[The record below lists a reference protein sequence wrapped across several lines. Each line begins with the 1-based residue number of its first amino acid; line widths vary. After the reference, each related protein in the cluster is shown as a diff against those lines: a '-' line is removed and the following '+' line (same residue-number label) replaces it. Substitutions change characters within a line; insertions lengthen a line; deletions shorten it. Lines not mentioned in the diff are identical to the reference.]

1 MMSDTTEDNPMNHAM
16 EILIEHGF
24 GGMDQAM
31 AILVNEA
38 MKIERSKVLRAG
50 AYERTP
56 DRMGHANGFKAKSVK
71 SRLGNLDLRIP
82 QVRGEIEFYP
92 SALEKG
98 ERSERALKLS
108 MAQMYI
114 EGVTTRK
121 VSSVL
126 QKMCGLDFSSSDVS
140 RATSRLDDELEKW
153 RTRPLGKVEYLII
166 DARYE
171 KVRMNGSVVSC
182 AVLIATGVLADGKR
196 SVLGVSVSMS
206 EAEVHWREFLL
217 SLKKRGLHGV
227 KLVASDDHSGL
238 KSALQ
243 SAFPG
248 VAWQRC
254 QVHLQRN
261 ASAYIPKVEM
271 REGVAADIRSIFNA
285 PDLEEAERLLE
296 KTVEKYREKAARL
309 AVWLEENLPDGFAV
323 FGLPAKHR
331 RRMRTTNMVERQ
343 NREIKRRTRVSGLFP
358 NEASLLRLVSAI
370 LMEVSEEWESADK
383 AYLKL
388 ESD

>member
-1 MMSDTTEDNPMNHAM
+1 MNDTTEDNPIGHAM

-38 MKIERSKVLRAG
+38 MKIERANVLKAA

-56 DRMGHANGFKAKSVK
+56 DRTGYANGYKDKQVK
-71 SRLGNLDLRIP
+71 SRLGNLGLQIP
-82 QVRGEIEFYP
+82 QVRGGVEFYP

-126 QKMCGLDFSSSDVS
+126 ETLCGLRFSSSDVS
-140 RATSRLDDELEKW
+140 RATALLDEELEKW
-153 RTRPLGKVEYLII
+153 RTRPLGKVPYLIV

-217 SLKKRGLHGV
+217 SLKMRGLHGV
-227 KLVASDDHSGL
+227 ELITSDDHSGL
-238 KSALQ
+238 RRALPSAL
-243 SAFPG
+243 PG
-248 VAWQRC
+248 VLWQRC

-261 ASAYIPKVEM
+261 AAAYIPRVEL
-271 REGVAADIRSIFNA
+271 REEVASDIRNIFNA
-285 PDLEEAERLLE
+285 PDREEAERLLG
-296 KTVEKYREKAARL
+296 KTVEKYKEKTGRL
-309 AVWLEENLPDGFAV
+309 AVWMEENLPDGFAV
-323 FGLPAKHR
+323 FVLPAHHR
-331 RRMRTTNMVERQ
+331 RRLRTTNLVERQ
-343 NREIKRRTRVSGLFP
+343 NREIKRRTRVSGLFS
-358 NEASLLRLVSAI
+358 NETSLLRLVSAI

-383 AYLKL
+383 AYLKP
-388 ESD
+388 EG

>member
-1 MMSDTTEDNPMNHAM
+1 MNDTAEDNPIGHAM

-31 AILVNEA
+31 AILINEA
-38 MKIERSKVLRAG
+38 MKIERANVLKAA

-56 DRMGHANGFKAKSVK
+56 DRTGHANGYKGKQVK
-71 SRLGNLDLRIP
+71 SRLGNLGLQIP
-82 QVRGEIEFYP
+82 QVRGGVAFYP

-126 QKMCGLDFSSSDVS
+126 ETLCGLSFSSSDVS
-140 RATSRLDDELEKW
+140 RATALLDEELEKW
-153 RTRPLGKVEYLII
+153 RTRPLGNVPYLII

-171 KVRMNGSVVSC
+171 KVRMNGSVASC
-182 AVLIATGVLADGKR
+182 AVLIATGILADGKR
-196 SVLGVSVSMS
+196 SVLGVSVSMN

-217 SLKKRGLHGV
+217 SLKMRGMHGV
-227 KLVASDDHSGL
+227 ELVTSDDHSGL
-238 KSALQ
+238 RSALS
-243 SAFPG
+243 SALPG
-248 VAWQRC
+248 VPWQRC

-261 ASAYIPKVEM
+261 AAAYIPRVEM
-271 REGVAADIRSIFNA
+271 REEVAADIRSIFNA
-285 PDLEEAERLLE
+285 PDREEAERLLA
-296 KTVEKYREKAARL
+296 KTVEKYKGKAGRL
-309 AVWLEENLPDGFAV
+309 AVWMEENLPDGFAV
-323 FGLPAKHR
+323 FALPAHHR
-331 RRMRTTNMVERQ
+331 RRLRTTNLVERQ

-358 NEASLLRLVSAI
+358 NEASLLRLVSAV

-388 ESD
+388 EG

>member
-1 MMSDTTEDNPMNHAM
+1 MNDTTEDNPIGHAM
-16 EILIEHGF
+16 EIIIEHGF

-31 AILVNEA
+31 SILINEA
-38 MKIERSKVLRAG
+38 MKIERAKILQAG

-56 DRMGHANGFKAKSVK
+56 DRMGRANGYKPKHVR
-71 SRLGNLDLRIP
+71 SRLGTLGLQIP
-82 QVRGEIEFYP
+82 QVRDGVEFYP

-114 EGVTTRK
+114 EGVSTRK

-126 QKMCGLDFSSSDVS
+126 ETLCGLNFSSSDVS
-140 RATSRLDDELEKW
+140 RATALLDEELEKW

-217 SLKKRGLHGV
+217 ALKMRGMHGV
-227 KLVASDDHSGL
+227 ELVTSDDHSGL
-238 KSALQ
+238 RRALPSAL
-243 SAFPG
+243 PG
-248 VAWQRC
+248 VPWQRC

-261 ASAYIPKVEM
+261 AAAYIPKVEM
-271 REGVAADIRSIFNA
+271 REEVAADIRSIFNA
-285 PDLEEAERLLE
+285 PDREEAERLLA
-296 KTVEKYREKAARL
+296 KTVEKYKAKAGRL
-309 AVWLEENLPDGFAV
+309 AVWMEESLPDGFAV
-323 FGLPAKHR
+323 FAMPAHHR
-331 RRMRTTNMVERQ
+331 RRLRTTNMVERQ

-388 ESD
+388 EG

>member
-1 MMSDTTEDNPMNHAM
+1 MNDNAEDNPINHAM

-31 AILVNEA
+31 AILINEA
-38 MKIERSKVLRAG
+38 MKIERSSALQAG

-56 DRMGHANGFKAKSVK
+56 DRTGHANGFKPKNVK
-71 SRLGNLDLRIP
+71 SRLGHLDLRIP
-82 QVRGEIEFYP
+82 QVRGDVEFYP

-121 VSSVL
+121 VSTVL
-126 QKMCGLDFSSSDVS
+126 EKMCGLSFSASDVS
-140 RATSRLDDELEKW
+140 RASKMLDEELERW
-153 RTRPLGKVEYLII
+153 RNRPIGRVEYLML

-171 KVRMNGSVVSC
+171 KVRMNSSVVSC
-182 AVLIATGVLADGKR
+182 AVLVATAVLADGKR

-206 EAEVHWREFLL
+206 EAEVHWRDFLL
-217 SLKKRGLHGV
+217 SLKKRGMHGV
-227 KLVASDDHSGL
+227 KLVTSDEHSGLLKAL
-238 KSALQ
+238 KSAL
-243 SAFPG
+243 PG
-248 VAWQRC
+248 VPVQRC

-261 ASAYIPKVEM
+261 AFAYIPKKDL
-271 REGVAADIRSIFNA
+271 REPVAADIRSIFNA
-285 PDLEEAERLLE
+285 PDREEADRLLE
-296 KTVEKYREKAARL
+296 KTVEKYREKAPRL
-309 AVWLEENLPDGFAV
+309 AVWMEDNLPDGFEV
-323 FGLPAKHR
+323 FALPAKHR
-331 RRMRTTNMVERQ
+331 RRLRTTNMVERQ

-388 ESD
+388 KD

>member
-56 DRMGHANGFKAKSVK
+56 DRMGHANGFKAKNVK

-82 QVRGEIEFYP
+82 QVRGDVEFYP

-126 QKMCGLDFSSSDVS
+126 RKMCGLDFSSSDVS
-140 RATSRLDDELEKW
+140 RATSLLDDELEKW

-296 KTVEKYREKAARL
+296 KTIEKYREKAARL
-309 AVWLEENLPDGFAV
+309 AVWMEENLPDGFAV

>member
-1 MMSDTTEDNPMNHAM
+1 MMSDTIEDNPMNHAM

-31 AILVNEA
+31 EILVNEA

-140 RATSRLDDELEKW
+140 RATSLLDDELEKW

-271 REGVAADIRSIFNA
+271 REGVAADIRNIFNA

-323 FGLPAKHR
+323 FDLPAKHR

>member
-1 MMSDTTEDNPMNHAM
+1 MNDTTEDNPIGHAM
-16 EILIEHGF
+16 EIIIEHGF

-38 MKIERSKVLRAG
+38 MKIERANVLKAA

-56 DRMGHANGFKAKSVK
+56 DRTGHANGYKDKQVK
-71 SRLGNLDLRIP
+71 SRLGNLGLQIP
-82 QVRGEIEFYP
+82 QVRGGVEFYP

-126 QKMCGLDFSSSDVS
+126 ETLCGLRFSSSDVS
-140 RATSRLDDELEKW
+140 RATALLDEELEKW
-153 RTRPLGKVEYLII
+153 RTRPLGKVPYLIV

-217 SLKKRGLHGV
+217 SLKMRGLHGV
-227 KLVASDDHSGL
+227 ELMTSDDHSGL
-238 KSALQ
+238 RRALPSAL
-243 SAFPG
+243 PG
-248 VAWQRC
+248 VLWQRC

-261 ASAYIPKVEM
+261 AAAYIPRVEL
-271 REGVAADIRSIFNA
+271 REEVASDIRNIFNA
-285 PDLEEAERLLE
+285 PDQEEAERLLG
-296 KTVEKYREKAARL
+296 KTVEKYKEKAGRL
-309 AVWLEENLPDGFAV
+309 AVWMEENLPDGFAV
-323 FGLPAKHR
+323 FALPAHHR
-331 RRMRTTNMVERQ
+331 RRLRTTNMVERQ

-388 ESD
+388 EG

>member
-1 MMSDTTEDNPMNHAM
+1 MNDTTEDNPIGHAM
-16 EILIEHGF
+16 EIIIEHGF

-38 MKIERSKVLRAG
+38 MKIERANVLKAA

-56 DRMGHANGFKAKSVK
+56 DRTGHANGYKDKQVK
-71 SRLGNLDLRIP
+71 SRLGNLGLQIP
-82 QVRGEIEFYP
+82 QVRGGVEFYP

-126 QKMCGLDFSSSDVS
+126 ETLCGLRFSSSDVS
-140 RATSRLDDELEKW
+140 RATALLDEELEKW
-153 RTRPLGKVEYLII
+153 RTRPLGKVPYLIV

-217 SLKKRGLHGV
+217 SLKMRGMHGV
-227 KLVASDDHSGL
+227 ELMTSDDHSGL
-238 KSALQ
+238 RRALPSAL
-243 SAFPG
+243 PG
-248 VAWQRC
+248 VRWQRC

-261 ASAYIPKVEM
+261 AAAYIPRVEL
-271 REGVAADIRSIFNA
+271 REEVASDIRNIFNA
-285 PDLEEAERLLE
+285 PNQEEAERLLG
-296 KTVEKYREKAARL
+296 KTVEKYKEKAGRL
-309 AVWLEENLPDGFAV
+309 AVWMEENLPDGFAV
-323 FGLPAKHR
+323 FALPAHHR
-331 RRMRTTNMVERQ
+331 RRLRTTNMVERQ

-388 ESD
+388 EG